1 MTANESAGAASHGVV
16 LVPSVSHA
24 LRAEKAL
31 VNAGLAVKLIPTPR
45 QLSSDCGT
53 AIRFAWPLRDAVQRA
68 LDDAGLAYDRIAPLA

>member
-1 MTANESAGAASHGVV
+1 MTAGKNASNATHGVV

-31 VNAGLAVKLIPTPR
+31 IDAGLAVKLIPTPR

-53 AIRFAWPLRDAVQRA
+53 AIRFPWPRRVDVQRV
-68 LDDAGLAYDRIAPLA
+68 LDDAGMVYDRIVALA